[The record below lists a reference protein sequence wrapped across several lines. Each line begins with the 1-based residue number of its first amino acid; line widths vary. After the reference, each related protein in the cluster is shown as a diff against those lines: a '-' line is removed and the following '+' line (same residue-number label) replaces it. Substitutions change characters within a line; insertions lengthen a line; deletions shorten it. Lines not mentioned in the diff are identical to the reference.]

1 MSEDEQNFQ
10 QIIQTEGERQR
21 QQTQQRLAQRRAH
34 SQPTSSVETRITTS
48 SSSTNDIYT
57 STVTDN
63 EAPIPVD
70 TDDTYVTSPT

>member
-34 SQPTSSVETRITTS
+34 TQPTSSVETRTADS
-48 SSSTNDIYT
+48 SSAHDIST

-63 EAPIPVD
+63 EATIPVD
-70 TDDTYVTSPT
+70 TDDTYVTPST